1 MLTNLETEDFS
12 LVLSEILSKLSLV
25 SDFRLELWYTMS
37 I

>member
-25 SDFRLELWYTMS
+25 SDFRLELWYAMS